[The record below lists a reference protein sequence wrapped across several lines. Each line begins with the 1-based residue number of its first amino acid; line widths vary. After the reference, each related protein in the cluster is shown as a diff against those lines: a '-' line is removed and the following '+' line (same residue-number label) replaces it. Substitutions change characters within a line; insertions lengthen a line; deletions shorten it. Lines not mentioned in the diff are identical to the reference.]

1 MRISQVFASSQEQ
14 CLIHI
19 FFDSDPKGV
28 SVAVAIPSVSGVW
41 FLDLANMSELQRVNQ
56 EITFL
61 QQSSIDHSLA
71 QKCENIGTELV
82 RYYQRMNQHRIAIM
96 QEYAVARSLGT
107 LWAQKWKID
116 KSTKYGFRI
125 ET

>member
-1 MRISQVFASSQEQ
+1 MRIPDLFASSQEQ
-14 CLIHI
+14 YLIHI

-61 QQSSIDHSLA
+61 QQSSIDHSLF
-71 QKCENIGTELV
+71 QKCENFGPELV

-96 QEYAVARSLGT
+96 QEYVFARSLGT
-107 LWAQKWKID
+107 LWAH
-116 KSTKYGFRI
+116 R
-125 ET
+125 